1 MEYNKTRNWKAFDN
15 ETIQHKFN
23 NLFTDYL
30 RAQMC
35 CNHDY
40 TVEVESEH
48 QIGVYY
54 KSKLVYTLDFSHYG
68 IPSDLVRRR
77 INKIK
82 KNLEEV
88 KNDKENKQ

>member
-1 MEYNKTRNWKAFDN
+1 MEYKKTRNWKAFDN

-40 TVEVESEH
+40 TVEVENENE
-48 QIGVYY
+48 IGIYYEGNQVY
-54 KSKLVYTLDFSHYG
+54 KLDFSHYG

-77 INKIK
+77 INSIK
-82 KNLEEV
+82 KNLEAV
-88 KNDKENKQ
+88 KNDQENKK